1 MRRAFTWLPWILLI
15 LVIVSFLAWHKFLQP
30 KPEVAADGVK
40 MPAEKVEPLIDTTRS
55 GGVVSY
61 SAAVKVAAPLT
72 RSGLATLAGAAAAGA
87 ASPAANDDMAGKASR
102 AASREVAN
110 SFISGLLIGW
120 RTELN
125 TF

>member
-72 RSGLATLAGAAAAGA
+72 RSGLATLVGAAGVSPAEKAGKAGA
-87 ASPAANDDMAGKASR
+87 ASAAAISIEAS
-102 AASREVAN
+102 N
-110 SFISGLLIGW
+110 FISSVCI
-120 RTELN
+120 
-125 TF
+125 